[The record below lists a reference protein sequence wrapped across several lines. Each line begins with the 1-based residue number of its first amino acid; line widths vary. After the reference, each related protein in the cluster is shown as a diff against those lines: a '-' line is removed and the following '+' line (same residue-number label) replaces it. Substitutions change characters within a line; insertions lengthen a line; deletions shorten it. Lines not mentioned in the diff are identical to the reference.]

1 MIKTIEELKKYLLE
15 KFGKYNMVI
24 DDQTAKTVIINH
36 KRFNL
41 PINEEDLKKLYRKEI
56 KEKEEKKEIL

>member
-24 DDQTAKTVIINH
+24 DDETAKTVIINH
-36 KRFNL
+36 KRFNF
-41 PINEEDLKKLYRKEI
+41 PINEEDLKKLYRTEI
-56 KEKEEKKEIL
+56 KEKEKKEIL